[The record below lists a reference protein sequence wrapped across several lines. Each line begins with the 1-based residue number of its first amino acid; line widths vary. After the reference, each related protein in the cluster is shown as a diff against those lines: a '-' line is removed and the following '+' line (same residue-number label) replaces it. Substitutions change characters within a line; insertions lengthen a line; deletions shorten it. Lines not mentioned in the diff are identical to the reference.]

1 LADHTLYNF
10 TFASSYHGASYCPRN
25 NLDFNKFD
33 VIYLITQGGPQ
44 TVVNLAGQQ
53 KVMGATDLLITK
65 IYKTAF
71 QYPNSWGMAAAMGYL
86 VFLVLLLLSLLNLQ
100 IQNLVKE

>member
-1 LADHTLYNF
+1 
-10 TFASSYHGASYCPRN
+10 
-25 NLDFNKFD
+25 
-33 VIYLITQGGPQ
+33 
-44 TVVNLAGQQ
+44 VVNLAGQQ

-86 VFLVLLLLSLLNLQ
+86 VFLVLLLLSALWL
-100 IQNLVKE
+100 